1 MSTKPQ
7 PHMLSKNDSHNLALL
22 QELYDL
28 NPDFASY
35 AQSINALF
43 YYYVQHCTENSDE
56 FFLNASD
63 VHQVLEIVHTLQ
75 KLKKPKN

>member
-1 MSTKPQ
+1 MSPKPQ

-43 YYYVQHCTENSDE
+43 YYYVQHCTENADE

-63 VHQVLEIVHTLQ
+63 VHQVLEIVHTQQ

>member
-7 PHMLSKNDSHNLALL
+7 PSTLSKKDSHNLALL

-43 YYYVQHCTENSDE
+43 YYYVQHCTENADD
-56 FFLNASD
+56 FFLNSTD
-63 VHQVLEIVHTLQ
+63 VLQVLEVVQTLQ

>member
-1 MSTKPQ
+1 MSTKTP
-7 PHMLSKNDSHNLALL
+7 PNMLSKNDSHNLALL

-28 NPDFASY
+28 NPNFASY

-43 YYYVQHCTENSDE
+43 YYYVQHCTEHADE
-56 FFLNASD
+56 FFLDSSE

>member
-7 PHMLSKNDSHNLALL
+7 PCMLSKNDSHNLALL

-28 NPDFASY
+28 NPNFVSY

-43 YYYVQHCTENSDE
+43 YYYVQHCTENADE
-56 FFLNASD
+56 FFLSSSE

-75 KLKKPKN
+75 RLKKPKH

>member
-7 PHMLSKNDSHNLALL
+7 PSTLSKNDSHNLALL

-28 NPDFASY
+28 NPNFASY

-43 YYYVQHCTENSDE
+43 YYYVQHCTENADE
-56 FFLNASD
+56 FFLNSSE
-63 VHQVLEIVHTLQ
+63 VHQVLEVVHTLQ